1 MNPILAAIEEHERLA
16 TGFGT
21 LQEDRSEALD
31 QYHGRPYGD
40 EQEGHSQV
48 VMRDVSDTVEWIK
61 PSLMKV
67 FASGDEVV
75 SFSPEGPEDQQQS
88 EQETDYVNHVLMQR
102 NNGFLILHDWF
113 HDALVQKTGYVI
125 VGYETETRRQREPYR
140 NLTDDEFALLANNPE
155 VEIVEHAQRQEL
167 MPDGSV
173 LTYHD
178 CVLVSA
184 REYGCVKVKN
194 IPPERVLVAA
204 DWPHLDLQ
212 GCPFVEVIDWQT
224 ISELRS
230 QGYDVDDNINDNS
243 QYSEDEWEEQ
253 RREVSFDGQL
263 DRYAYEADP
272 AMRRV
277 RVRRVWIRHDSDGDG
292 IAELRRVVVVG
303 ATILEDEEDDLVPVA
318 AITGMRTP
326 HEHYG
331 MSIADVVKDL
341 QRIRTVLVRGF
352 LDSMYLANNGRH
364 AIDESRVNL
373 DDMLVSRPGGIVR
386 VQGDPGSAIVPLQ
399 HQHQGPA
406 ILQAIEYIDS
416 VRENRTGVTSYNQG
430 LDANSLNKT
439 AHGINQIMT
448 AAQQRIDLIARIMAE
463 TGVKA
468 LMLIV
473 HAMSLK
479 HGRQQELVK
488 IRNQW
493 VPVDPRTWKTR
504 RDMIVSVGLG
514 TGNKDQ
520 QLQHLMMILQQ
531 QQMGMP
537 VGLATPVHVYNTL
550 KKISQNAGFKNADEF
565 WADPQRFQ
573 PPPAPPSPE
582 MIKAQAEQQKLQFQA
597 QQDQMKFQAQQAMEA
612 QRLQMQAELDRNRE
626 EMQARQKALEAQ
638 QQAELE
644 RIRVESQERMKAA
657 ELELRKYEAD
667 LQASVAIQSAQ
678 TSAQTTLESAQLSK
692 QPDSRVDEL
701 MQALQALQ
709 QQAAQEAERKKL
721 PKKFIRNP
729 QTGVIEAWEQG
740 GEVTKVIRDPDGRAI
755 GVQ

>member
-1 MNPILAAIEEHERLA
+1 MNPILAAIEEQERLA
-16 TGFGT
+16 AGSGS
-21 LQEDRSEALD
+21 LQEERSEALD
-31 QYHGRPYGD
+31 QYYGRPYGD
-40 EQEGHSQV
+40 EQEGRSQV
-48 VMRDVSDTVEWIK
+48 VMRDIADTVEWIK

-75 SFSPEGPEDQQQS
+75 SFAPEGPEDQAQA
-88 EQETDYVNHVLMQR
+88 EQETDYVNHVLMQK
-102 NNGFLILHDWF
+102 NNGFLTLHDWF
-113 HDALVQKTGYVI
+113 HDALLQKTGYVV
-125 VGYETETRRQREPYR
+125 VGYETENRRQREPYR
-140 NLTDDEFALLANNPE
+140 NLTDDEFALLAQNKE
-155 VEIVEHAQRQEL
+155 IEIVEHSERQEL

-173 LTYHD
+173 ATYHD
-178 CVLVSA
+178 CVLVSS
-184 REYGCVKVKN
+184 REYGCVKVRN
-194 IPPERVLVAA
+194 IPPERVLVAV
-204 DWPHLDLQ
+204 DWPDLDLQ
-212 GCPFVEVIDWQT
+212 GCPFTEVIEWRT
-224 ISELRS
+224 ISELRQ
-230 QGYDVDDNINDNS
+230 QGYEVEDGINDNS

-253 RREVSFDGQL
+253 RRDVQFDGTL
-263 DRYAYEADP
+263 DRYGHEADP

-292 IAELRRVVVVG
+292 VAELRRLVVVG
-303 ATILEDEEDDLVPVA
+303 STILEDEEDDIVPVA
-318 AITGMRTP
+318 AITGMRSP

-331 MSIADVVKDL
+331 MSIADIIKDL

-364 AIDESRVNL
+364 AIDNSRVNL
-373 DDMLVSRPGGIVR
+373 DDMLVSRPGGVVR
-386 VQGDPGSAIVPLQ
+386 VDGDPSSAIFPLQ

-406 ILQAIEYIDS
+406 ILQAIQYVDS

-430 LDANSLNKT
+430 LDADSLNKT

-448 AAQQRIDLIARIMAE
+448 AAQQRIDLIARVMAE

-468 LMLIV
+468 LMLII
-473 HAMSLK
+473 HGMTLK
-479 HGRQQELVK
+479 HGRQVEMVK

-493 VPVDPRTWKTR
+493 VPVDPRSWKTR

-520 QLQHLMMILQQ
+520 QLQHLMMILVQQ
-531 QQMGMP
+531 QQGMA
-537 VGLATPVHVYNTL
+537 VGLATPIHIYNTL
-550 KKISQNAGFKNADEF
+550 KKISQNAGFKNPDEF
-565 WADPQRFQ
+565 WADPQQ
-573 PPPAPPSPE
+573 HQMPPPPPSPE

-597 QQDQMKFQAQQAMEA
+597 QQDAMKFQAEQAMRDREM
-612 QRLQMQAELDRNRE
+612 QMQAELDRNRE
-626 EMQARQKALEAQ
+626 EMQAQQKTLQ
-638 QQAELE
+638 QQMQAELE
-644 RIRVESQERMKAA
+644 RMKIESQERMKAA

-709 QQAAQEAERKKL
+709 AEAAAPAELVRDASGMAVAVKRGERVRK
-721 PKKFIRNP
+721 IVR
-729 QTGVIEAWEQG
+729 G
-740 GEVTKVIRDPDGRAI
+740 PDGRAI